1 MTLPCLNWQCGSAGP
16 GRAEDDVPLASET
29 GQVDRG
35 EPQWADVSAEQEECI
50 RDPASGQPQ
59 SRRNVGAPTSYGSR
73 AARILRQEVPRRF
86 LITAR
91 MGRER
96 IRLMGARVSVQ
107 SKPATFRTLDGLHL
121 VGAIVTSDGPPER
134 AVILV
139 HGGGVTREEGGFFTR
154 LAGGLGEVG
163 VASLRFDLRGHGE
176 SEGRQEE
183 LTLATILNDIRVAL
197 GYVREETGAR
207 RLSLLGA
214 SFAGGVCAYYA
225 ARRPAELDRL
235 VLLNPQLDYKQRT
248 ITSRP
253 YWTDDQLS
261 EEMARQLSE
270 HAFIQFTP
278 TLRHGRPILNE
289 AFWFEVLAVLPEIT
303 APTLVV
309 HGTKDTFVSI
319 DASREAV
326 KRFATEHKL
335 VEIEGAQH
343 GFAVHDD
350 PQYLNPQSQKWQAF
364 VIRTVAD
371 WITAGS

>member
-1 MTLPCLNWQCGSAGP
+1 MS
-16 GRAEDDVPLASET
+16 
-29 GQVDRG
+29 
-35 EPQWADVSAEQEECI
+35 
-50 RDPASGQPQ
+50 
-59 SRRNVGAPTSYGSR
+59 
-73 AARILRQEVPRRF
+73 
-86 LITAR
+86 
-91 MGRER
+91 M
-96 IRLMGARVSVQ
+96 Q

-121 VGAIVTSDGPPER
+121 AATLVTPDGSPER
-134 AVILV
+134 AVVLV

-154 LAGGLGEVG
+154 LAGGLGEAG
-163 VASLRFDLRGHGE
+163 VASMRFDLRGHGE
-176 SEGRQEE
+176 SEGCQGE

-197 GYVREETGAR
+197 EYVRESTGAR

-214 SFAGGVCAYYA
+214 SFTGGVCAYYA
-225 ARRPAELDRL
+225 AKRPAELDRL
-235 VLLNPQLDYKQRT
+235 MLLNPQLDYKQRT

-253 YWTDDQLS
+253 YWANDQLDD
-261 EEMARQLSE
+261 EMARQLTE
-270 HAFIQFTP
+270 HDSIQFTP

-289 AFWFEVLAVLPEIT
+289 VFWFEVLGVLPEIT

-326 KRFATEHKL
+326 QRFAAEHKL

-350 PQYLNPQSQKWQAF
+350 PQYLNPQSQEWQAF